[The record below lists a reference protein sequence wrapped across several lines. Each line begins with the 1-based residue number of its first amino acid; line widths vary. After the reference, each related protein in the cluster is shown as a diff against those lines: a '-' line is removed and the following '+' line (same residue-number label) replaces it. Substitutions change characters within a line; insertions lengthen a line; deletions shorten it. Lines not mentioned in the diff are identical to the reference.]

1 MDCPERGLMLLRV
14 RDERKMT
21 INVHQTVYEEGI
33 SYGQVKQSESEVGIL
48 ELEGQIQAL
57 LEKKRLMVNNL

>member
-1 MDCPERGLMLLRV
+1 LDCPERGLMLLRV

-21 INVHQTVYEEGI
+21 INVHQTVYEEGV
-33 SYGQVKQSESEVGIL
+33 SYGQAKQSESEIGIL

-57 LEKKRLMVNNL
+57 